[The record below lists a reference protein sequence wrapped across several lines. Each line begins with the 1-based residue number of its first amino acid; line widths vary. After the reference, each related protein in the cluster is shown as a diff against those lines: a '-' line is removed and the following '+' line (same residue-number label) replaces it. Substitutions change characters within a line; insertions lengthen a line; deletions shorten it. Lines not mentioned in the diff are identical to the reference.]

1 MLTDR
6 RRRLW
11 RRRVRFG
18 TERVRAA
25 ADKHEAG
32 NQGDK
37 QTSGYSEHLSHPNVF
52 RHSKRRMGEG

>member
-32 NQGDK
+32 NQDDK
-37 QTSGYSEHLSHPNVF
+37 QTSGYSEHLSHPNMF
-52 RHSKRRMGEG
+52 RH